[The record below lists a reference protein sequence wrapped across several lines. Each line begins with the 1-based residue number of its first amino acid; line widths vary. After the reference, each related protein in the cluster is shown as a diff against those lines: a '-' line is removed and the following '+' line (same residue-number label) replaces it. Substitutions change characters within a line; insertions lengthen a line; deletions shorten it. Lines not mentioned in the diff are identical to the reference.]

1 MSFDV
6 AAEPYDRVMGRF
18 SAQLVRWIVS
28 LGDQLTTELDS
39 GGPWWDQRWADWR
52 PEVRSTGQGVLAL
65 LANTVPAQDRPEE
78 SLRTLSR
85 AALTSPANVASTTFL

>member
-1 MSFDV
+1 MS
-6 AAEPYDRVMGRF
+6 APSWRR
-18 SAQLVRWIVS
+18 SRS
-28 LGDQLTTELDS
+28 LGTGL
-39 GGPWWDQRWADWR
+39 GADWR

-85 AALTSPANVASTTFL
+85 AAGDAITLESDRGEAGSMVGALLEDLRALAG